1 MSIRVTIKQ
10 LMEAGAHY
18 GHITRK
24 WNPKM
29 RQFIFGSKGGIH
41 IIDLEQTVPMLENA
55 LSAIRSV
62 AANNG
67 RILFVGT
74 KSQATGKIEEAAK
87 RCGQY
92 YVNHRWLGGMLTNW
106 KTISQSIKRMK
117 SLEEKIENPVGLT
130 KKEVLYLQREYGKLS
145 RSLGG
150 IRDMGG
156 LPDLLIVIDTLSEAI
171 AVKEAI
177 KLGIPIVA
185 ILDSNSDPDG
195 ITYCVPGND
204 DATKA
209 ISLYCDL
216 FANAVLEGLHDVLE
230 KSGSDLGAFADV
242 QEEVL
247 IPEAVKLGEV

>member
-1 MSIRVTIKQ
+1 
-10 LMEAGAHY
+10 MEAGAHY

-29 RQFIFGSKGGIH
+29 EQYIFGSRGGIH
-41 IIDLEQTVPMLENA
+41 IIDLEQTVPMLQNA
-55 LSAIRSV
+55 LSVIRSV

-74 KSQATGKIEEAAK
+74 KSQAASKVMDAAK

-106 KTISQSIKRMK
+106 KTVSQSIKRMK

-130 KKEVLYLQREYGKLS
+130 KKEILHLQREIEKLDLA
-145 RSLGG
+145 LGG
-150 IRDMGG
+150 IRNMGG
-156 LPDLLIVIDTLSEAI
+156 LPDLLIVIDTLDEAI

-185 ILDSNSDPDG
+185 IVDSNSDPED
-195 ITYCVPGND
+195 ITYPVPGND
-204 DATKA
+204 DAIKA
-209 ISLYCDL
+209 ITLYCDL
-216 FANAVLEGLHDVLE
+216 FANAVLDGLHDVLE

-242 QEEVL
+242 PEEEV
-247 IPEAVKLGEV
+247 PVAANLGGE